1 MPIGDAAHRARRR
14 RIPGEEPHV
23 ATASHHVGCAV
34 SLRLQVNLVLAS
46 VIAVFVCALLA
57 LGVLNTRASV
67 EAETVAAHKVATYLI
82 EKTAVVYRGASLP
95 LVESELRRL
104 GHVRSAE
111 ITLYGPTGG
120 LLYRSPPATY
130 KAGRYAPGWY
140 SRLVA
145 PAPMTSRISFANATV
160 VIRADASRAVLDGW
174 DESVALL
181 KIGVVV
187 LVIGNL
193 LVFWLIGR
201 ATRPFRTIV
210 GALEGMEAGDYHSR
224 LPDLHGGEAGKIAHA
239 FNRAAQ
245 AIGDNLSARNEAAA
259 ATLRAEYHR
268 SLAVA
273 VQERLDNERRRF
285 ARELHDD
292 TSQSITAIR
301 SMALALTH
309 ADPDDHAGTRETASL
324 LAVTAGELYAAV
336 HDLIPRLDAPDLD
349 QLSLAE
355 AIAERVPYWR
365 REYPG
370 VAITTSLSLPVDAL
384 GTSYALAAY
393 RIVQEA
399 VANACRHAGARTID
413 IVIDHADK
421 SLRVQVCDDGRGLA
435 ADWQRPGHFGV
446 RGMRERADALGGS
459 VVVENRTEGGVRV
472 RAVLPLE

>member
-1 MPIGDAAHRARRR
+1 M
-14 RIPGEEPHV
+14 
-23 ATASHHVGCAV
+23 

-67 EAETVAAHKVATYLI
+67 AAETLAAHKVATYLM
-82 EKTAVVYRGASLP
+82 EKTAVMYRGASLP

-111 ITLYGPTGG
+111 ITLYGPTGE

-130 KAGRYAPGWY
+130 KAGRYAPKWY
-140 SRLVA
+140 SQLVE
-145 PAPMTSRISFANATV
+145 PAPMTSRISFADATV

-174 DESVALL
+174 DESVSLTR
-181 KIGVVV
+181 IGVAV
-187 LVIGNL
+187 LVLGNL

-210 GALEGMEAGDYHSR
+210 NALERMEAGDYRSR
-224 LPDLHGGEAGKIAHA
+224 LPDLRGREAGKIAHA
-239 FNRAAQ
+239 FNGAAQ
-245 AIGDNLSARNEAAA
+245 AIEDNLSVRNEAAA

-285 ARELHDD
+285 ARELHDE

-309 ADPDDHAGTRETASL
+309 TDAGDHATSRETVRLIA
-324 LAVTAGELYAAV
+324 ATAGELYAAV
-336 HDLIPRLDAPDLD
+336 HNLIPRLDAPDLE

-370 VAITTSLSLPVDAL
+370 VAITTSLSLPADAL

-399 VANACRHAGARTID
+399 VTNACRHAGARRID
-413 IVIDHADK
+413 IVIDHAEK

-446 RGMRERADALGGS
+446 RGMRERAEALGGS
-459 VVVENRTEGGVRV
+459 VVVENRAENGVRV

>member
-1 MPIGDAAHRARRR
+1 M
-14 RIPGEEPHV
+14 
-23 ATASHHVGCAV
+23 

-67 EAETVAAHKVATYLI
+67 TAETLAAHKVATYLM
-82 EKTAVVYRGASLP
+82 EKIAVMYRGADLP
-95 LVESELRRL
+95 KVESELQRL

-111 ITLYGPTGG
+111 ITLYAPSGQ

-130 KAGRYAPGWY
+130 KAGRYAPRWY

-145 PAPMTSRISFANATV
+145 PAPMTSRISFADATV

-174 DESVALL
+174 DESVSLT
-181 KIGVVV
+181 KIGVAV
-187 LVIGNL
+187 LVLGNL

-210 GALEGMEAGDYHSR
+210 DALERMEAGDYRSR

-245 AIGDNLSARNEAAA
+245 AIEDNLSARSEAAA
-259 ATLRAEYHR
+259 ATLRAEHHR

-285 ARELHDD
+285 ARELHDE

-301 SMALALTH
+301 SMALALTR
-309 ADPDDHAGTRETASL
+309 ADAANQTASRETVRLIAATAS
-324 LAVTAGELYAAV
+324 ELYAAV
-336 HDLIPRLDAPDLD
+336 HNLIPRLDAPDLE
-349 QLSLAE
+349 QLSLSE

-370 VAITTSLSLPVDAL
+370 VAITTTLSLPVDEL

-393 RIVQEA
+393 RIVQES
-399 VANACRHAGARTID
+399 VANACKHAGARKID
-413 IVIDHADK
+413 IVIDHADR

-446 RGMRERADALGGS
+446 RGMCERAEALGGS
-459 VVVENRTEGGVRV
+459 VVVENRAEGGVRV

>member
-1 MPIGDAAHRARRR
+1 M
-14 RIPGEEPHV
+14 
-23 ATASHHVGCAV
+23 

-67 EAETVAAHKVATYLI
+67 AAETLAAHKVATYLM
-82 EKTAVVYRGASLP
+82 EKIAVMYHDASLP
-95 LVESELRRL
+95 RVESELRRL

-111 ITLYGPTGG
+111 ITLYGPADQ

-130 KAGRYAPGWY
+130 KAGRYAPRWY

-145 PAPMTSRISFANATV
+145 PAPMTSRIGFADATV

-174 DESVALL
+174 DASVSLTR
-181 KIGVVV
+181 IGVVV
-187 LVIGNL
+187 LVLGNL
-193 LVFWLIGR
+193 LVFWLVGR

-210 GALEGMEAGDYHSR
+210 AALERMEAGDYRTR
-224 LPDLHGGEAGKIAHA
+224 LPDLHGREAGKIAHA
-239 FNRAAQ
+239 FNRATQ
-245 AIGDNLSARNEAAA
+245 AIEDNLSARNEAAA

-285 ARELHDD
+285 ARELHDE

-301 SMALALTH
+301 SMALALAQADPGDH
-309 ADPDDHAGTRETASL
+309 ADTSRETVRLIA
-324 LAVTAGELYAAV
+324 ATAGELYAAV
-336 HDLIPRLDAPDLD
+336 HNLIPRLDAPDLE

-355 AIAERVPYWR
+355 AIAERVPYWQ

-370 VAITTSLSLPVDAL
+370 VAITTSLSLPADAL

-399 VANACRHAGARTID
+399 VTNACRHAGARRIEVAISHT
-413 IVIDHADK
+413 DK
-421 SLRVQVCDDGRGLA
+421 SLRVEVCDDGRGLA

-446 RGMRERADALGGS
+446 RGMRERAEALGGS
-459 VVVENRTEGGVRV
+459 VVVENRAEGGARV
-472 RAVLPLE
+472 RADLPLE